1 MFLASEG
8 LGEEGEEAQPLP
20 WATYAETCLPCNGSP
35 PHRIWADDQ
44 FQFLEMQ
51 DSQSARLVAFS
62 GVLMGILPIKL
73 IHC

>member
-1 MFLASEG
+1 MLCPKPSSELWWACREDPVFLAREG
-8 LGEEGEEAQPLP
+8 LGEESEEGHPLP

-51 DSQSARLVAFS
+51 DSQSTR
-62 GVLMGILPIKL
+62 
-73 IHC
+73 